1 MGSRVEYERI
11 AYLSDDLKTRQKA
24 IFEKALIFKERGDYS
39 KAVNTIERINI
50 RNAKDPLF
58 AKKAYQQA
66 LCQYMAGSYQDAIGT
81 IDLYNSMLAGDIQLK
96 QKLLKLKIFS
106 YNHLFEFQKARETL
120 DELKKHAD
128 ADFPSSRI
136 ESLYD
141 EAPNYKN
148 PEKAKYLS
156 ILPGLGQAYSGKIFE
171 GSINFLLNAS
181 ALGFGVWQV
190 YSGYYFTG
198 YVVGVTLLQ
207 KFHSGG
213 QHRAQILAEEKNREN
228 ALEFN
233 VKVVKQLKPET
244 ASTDATESK

>member
-1 MGSRVEYERI
+1 MNLQTSRYFLIFIFLCATFSIRADNPEIDLLFAKADSLAHAGDYVGSRVEYERI

-81 IDLYNSMLAGDIQLK
+81 IDLYNSMLAGDIQFK

-141 EAPNYKN
+141 EAP
-148 PEKAKYLS
+148 
-156 ILPGLGQAYSGKIFE
+156 
-171 GSINFLLNAS
+171 
-181 ALGFGVWQV
+181 
-190 YSGYYFTG
+190 
-198 YVVGVTLLQ
+198 
-207 KFHSGG
+207 
-213 QHRAQILAEEKNREN
+213 
-228 ALEFN
+228 
-233 VKVVKQLKPET
+233 
-244 ASTDATESK
+244 